1 MKSVLKRRVFGARRF
16 NMKRLRFYLQKFC
29 ILKKDDEF
37 WKEYITTFNK
47 NLRDKIIRE
56 TNWLA
61 GSTHFGTEVHRL
73 PFHDQAIKYF
83 EYKNMIVQRRAQYV
97 VIFLTIV
104 LLIMTGFQI
113 YLQFFNK

>member
-1 MKSVLKRRVFGARRF
+1 MNPKLK
-16 NMKRLRFYLQKFC
+16 FYLQK
-29 ILKKDDEF
+29 LGLSKKDDEF
-37 WKEYITTFNK
+37 WKKYITNFNG

-73 PFHDQAIKYF
+73 PFHEQAIKYF
-83 EYKNMIVQRRAQYV
+83 EYKNMNIQRRAQYI